1 MKLKLNKFTLIAL
14 ALVLASILATTLTPK
29 IGTAIKLVQNF
40 PATACPGNLS
50 DGSATAVLA
59 NAKVKVRSIP
69 SKSNALTKAGS
80 SNILVKNPLL
90 VDGDPLSAIS
100 VIRGKSP
107 WLATAVCA
115 ISNGDAWFVGG
126 SGSLT
131 SKGAF
136 DIVNSGLSV
145 SVVDLLVFTSKG
157 PAPLASV
164 TVAPNSQKRI
174 FLDAL
179 APGEDSVAIH
189 AITRSGRVSTFFF
202 DERRKGLRSLG
213 ADFVSPGAR
222 PQNHVVIPAISNIVV
237 GKGKH
242 ATQTLRILAPGN
254 IDATV
259 KATVISS
266 DGSFAPVGLDG
277 FSVTRGQVTDINFS
291 PVISAGIY
299 SLVLD
304 SDQPI
309 VAAVQS
315 TTGAFGTKDFSW
327 SSSANPLTSV
337 SMNFGGLTPSV
348 QFTGGNIAVQISW
361 IAVGGKS
368 GTQTV
373 TGSDSATWIPKT
385 GLIRASFTNLA
396 NSTKATYG
404 SVIFQGSG
412 GLSHLLLAPGAVLES
427 ASVPVPDAGVIAR
440 R

>member
-1 MKLKLNKFTLIAL
+1 MKLKLNIFTLIAL
-14 ALVLASILATTLTPK
+14 GLVTVSILATTFTPK
-29 IGTAIKLVQNF
+29 IGSAIKLVQNF

-69 SKSNALTKAGS
+69 SKSNSLTKAGS

-100 VIRGKSP
+100 VIRGRSP

-115 ISNGDAWFVGG
+115 ISNGDSWFVGG

-131 SKGAF
+131 SKGAL

-145 SVVDLLVFTSKG
+145 SVVDLFVFTSKG
-157 PAPLASV
+157 PAPLSSV
-164 TVAPNSQKRI
+164 TIPPNSEKRI

-189 AITRSGRVSTFFF
+189 AITRSGRVSTFMF

-213 ADFVSPGAR
+213 ADFVSAGAR
-222 PQNHVVIPAISNIVV
+222 PANHVVIPAVSNIVV
-237 GKGKH
+237 AKGKH

-259 KATVISS
+259 KATVVSS
-266 DGSFAPVGLDG
+266 DGAFSPVGLDG
-277 FSVTRGQVTDINFS
+277 FSVTRGTVTDINFS
-291 PVISAGIY
+291 PVIAAGIY
-299 SLVLD
+299 SLVLE

-315 TTGAFGTKDFSW
+315 NSTASGTPDFSW

-337 SMNFGGLTPSV
+337 SMNFGGLTPTA

-361 IAVGGKS
+361 ITINGKS
-368 GTQTV
+368 GSQTISG
-373 TGSDSATWIPKT
+373 TDSATWTPKM
-385 GLIRASFTNLA
+385 GLIRATFNNLA
-396 NSTKATYG
+396 GADKNTYG
-404 SVIFQGSG
+404 SIIFQGSG
-412 GLSHLLLAPGAVLES
+412 GLSHLLLAPGAILES